1 MIWRGK
7 QFGMPHNIWS
17 LFVVFYAIIWIFSCC
32 SLLFLFTCA
41 VALHFFNVNLLL
53 DASTKIRVVII
64 FFVSM
69 LRLYCLSLLKGNVHT
84 RRHYHVSQI
93 LWFFVAF
100 AEVSS
105 VFMNYLYPYNS
116 SSSFR
121 SRSLPTILPLYVWHN
136 VHSTVLV
143 WSILLLGT
151 TFFRRVGETSTGE
164 ISKCYPE
171 GEHITTHQDR

>member
-32 SLLFLFTCA
+32 SLLFHFTCA

-84 RRHYHVSQI
+84 RRHY
-93 LWFFVAF
+93 
-100 AEVSS
+100 S